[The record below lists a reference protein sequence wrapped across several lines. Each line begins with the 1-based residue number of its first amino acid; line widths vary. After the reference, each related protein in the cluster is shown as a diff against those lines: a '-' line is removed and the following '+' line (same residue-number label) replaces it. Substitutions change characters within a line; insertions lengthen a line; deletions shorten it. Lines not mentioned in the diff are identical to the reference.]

1 MSSDGVPQWGQFLIT
16 RNSIRHSTAITL
28 HNPYVDFSD
37 SQSTSASRCVQA
49 ARAILTAYYRLYE
62 TSLDITRLHPL
73 VVVGARPYS
82 LFMSPLYFSS
92 QICWYLAAVVQVQLC
107 KYFIEIGDVSRET
120 TIWGEINVLRYASIL
135 PRKNASSRFLGET
148 HPRPPLLLCRC
159 LSLRPILLDGSL
171 RRVN

>member
-1 MSSDGVPQWGQFLIT
+1 MRTVLWIRTCISLIYSLMRESWCLLT
-16 RNSIRHSTAITL
+16 SQLLIICAISIRYSTVITL

-37 SQSTSASRCVQA
+37 PQSASASRCLNS

-73 VVVGARPYS
+73 VVVGVRS
-82 LFMSPLYFSS
+82 HPLLVTRLTFFS

-120 TIWGEINVLRYASIL
+120 TIWGEINILRYA
-135 PRKNASSRFLGET
+135 
-148 HPRPPLLLCRC
+148 PRPPA
-159 LSLRPILLDGSL
+159 IAGSSM
-171 RRVN
+171 